1 MKSAIRLM
9 LVLVFCSVFVV
20 SGSAFAEVERTTFF
34 PGESS
39 EGEFSKGTSP
49 LLSFDIPSNAT
60 DITIKITNGPDGAKR
75 VSSAVVEINGEA
87 VFKERDFNADVG
99 NLFKELAVS
108 ADTSPT
114 IEVTVKG
121 HKSAVMFVKITG
133 IVEDDWTRTPPGA
146 SFPGAR

>member
-9 LVLVFCSVFVV
+9 LVLAFCSVFVV
-20 SGSAFAEVERTTFF
+20 SGSALAEERTTFF
-34 PGESS
+34 S
-39 EGEFSKGTSP
+39 GEFSKGTWGP
-49 LLSFDIPSNAT
+49 GSFYIPSNAS

-133 IVEDDWTRTPPGA
+133 TVEDDWTRTPPGA